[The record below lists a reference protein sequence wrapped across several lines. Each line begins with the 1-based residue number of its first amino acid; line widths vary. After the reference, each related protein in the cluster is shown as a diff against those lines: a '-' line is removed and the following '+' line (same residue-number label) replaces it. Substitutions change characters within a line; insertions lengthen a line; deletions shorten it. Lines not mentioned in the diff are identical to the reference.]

1 MLEKQSAIAL
11 LETKLEELKVLEQ
24 EQTIDVA
31 DEIDSLTKKI
41 KHLKDEIWLNLE
53 PWDRVQL
60 ARKATRPTAL
70 DYIEDIFDD
79 FMELHGDRLYGDDG
93 AIVGGIAMLDGRAVT
108 VIGEQKGRNT
118 KENIY
123 RNFGMPN
130 PEGYRKAL
138 RLMKQA
144 EKFHRPIVCFVDTP
158 GAYCGLGAEERGQGE
173 AIARNLMEMSDL
185 SVPILSIVIG
195 EGGSGG
201 ALALAVGN
209 EVWMLENSIYS
220 ILSPEGFAS
229 ILWKDGKKAKEA
241 AEIMKITAE
250 DLKHMNII
258 EKVIKEPIGGIEEE
272 KEQVMKTIKKE
283 IVLFLEK
290 MDQLTV
296 EEIKNQRYEK
306 FRKY

>member
-93 AIVGGIAMLDGRAVT
+93 AIVGGIAILDGRAVT

-229 ILWKDGKKAKEA
+229 ILWKDGKKAKDA

-272 KEQVMKTIKKE
+272 KEQVMETIKKE

-290 MDQLTV
+290 MDTLTV